1 MECRKVGRGMSMGGN
16 GEGVDIDGMT
26 AKEVKMKIA
35 YEDCIWKMEDG
46 V

>member
-1 MECRKVGRGMSMGGN
+1 MECRKVGRGMG